1 MKRFADELYEKTQME
16 LEEHGG
22 HYVSY
27 TDLRTGKEV
36 EVDGLTHKQMVR
48 LQGKIRLDNYK
59 VLQSCM

>member
-1 MKRFADELYEKTQME
+1 MKRLYEEMYESTKME

-22 HYVSY
+22 HFLSY
-27 TDLRTGKEV
+27 TDLRTGEEV
-36 EVDGLTHKQMVR
+36 EVDGLTLKELER